1 MFSFIVDCAVECNP
15 ILTNNAYYWGMKWEM
30 SCLLT
35 TIKLH
40 KANFLSETLAV
51 LSIFDFNFNILESWK
66 CLKNIFICS
75 LVYLLSNIFIN
86 FTKYGYFHFQ
96 KNLITSLLEFLSLN
110 YGVSVLFS
118 ELTNWSNLTKRNHNC
133 CWGYLG
139 SHSER

>member
-1 MFSFIVDCAVECNP
+1 
-15 ILTNNAYYWGMKWEM
+15 M

-51 LSIFDFNFNILESWK
+51 LSIFDFNSNILESWK

-86 FTKYGYFHFQ
+86 FTKDGYFHFQ

-118 ELTNWSNLTKRNHNC
+118 ELTN
-133 CWGYLG
+133 
-139 SHSER
+139 